1 MPIRKRL
8 ALGHTLAEKALG
20 RRMEVQFGFAHSSA
34 LFDVRESSLLSEV
47 DDAFERERSS
57 GTAQSLKDAIPCREG
72 FLLVE
77 CLSGFC
83 ELRQTASFGEL
94 IHRKKGAA
102 CVGLII

>member
-1 MPIRKRL
+1 
-8 ALGHTLAEKALG
+8 
-20 RRMEVQFGFAHSSA
+20 MEFGFAHSSA
-34 LFDVRESSLLSEV
+34 LFDVRESRLLSEV

-57 GTAQSLKDAIPCREG
+57 GTAQSLKDAIPCRDG

-83 ELRQTASFGEL
+83 DLRQTASFGEL
-94 IHRKKGAA
+94 IHRKRRAG